1 MSEVKTESITV
12 VFNLEVGLYEDLLA
26 HARVLGWSADG
37 FVEAL
42 VDLYSK
48 QLIRDMLEIR

>member
-12 VFNLEVGLYEDLLA
+12 EFNLEVGLYEDLLA
-26 HARVLGWSADG
+26 HARVLGWSVDG